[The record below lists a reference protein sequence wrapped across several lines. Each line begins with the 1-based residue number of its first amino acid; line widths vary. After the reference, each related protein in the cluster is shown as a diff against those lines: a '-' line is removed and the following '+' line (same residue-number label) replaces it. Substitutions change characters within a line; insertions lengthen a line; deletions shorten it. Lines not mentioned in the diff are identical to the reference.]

1 MIMVD
6 FSKLR
11 ERIEESGLDALIT
24 VDPRNSYYL
33 TGYMDP
39 EVWLRDMQ
47 DMTMYLPVISFPDK
61 SFVIGITL
69 DKNVFPGESYFCEM
83 VLVKRL
89 EMLAAQLT
97 ARGLHRSRLGID
109 MDYAPAN
116 VISKL
121 RHLLPD
127 AEFVSADILLYKTR
141 SVKGPEELAY
151 IKKAV
156 EIAEGA
162 FVDIKDTIREG
173 ALIADV
179 ITRWGQAVIGRGGYP
194 VAGLPFDFVTQSVMT
209 VQEGFKK
216 PGQYIDRLPSKLEA
230 GCTTR
235 FDVTVCYKGYVS
247 DQKIVVCVGEPAPE
261 AVAIYNEHRDRQE
274 FMKSFIKPGMTKREV
289 YDACVRNFKN
299 LDEYVF
305 WIHGVGLDVHE
316 EPRIGTLLPSA
327 VDVKPEV
334 TFEVGQVLALEP
346 SWLVEDLYVLNEDGF
361 ERLCSLPQRIVVL
374 GNDG

>member
-1 MIMVD
+1 MVD
-6 FSKLR
+6 YSKLR
-11 ERIEESGLDALIT
+11 ERMETSGLDALMT
-24 VDPRNSYYL
+24 VDPRNSYYFV
-33 TGYMDP
+33 GYMDP

-47 DMTMYLPVISFPDK
+47 DMTMYLPVVSLPDK
-61 SFVIGITL
+61 SFVVGVTP
-69 DKNVFPGESYFCEM
+69 DKNAFPGESYFCEM
-83 VLVKRL
+83 VLFKRL
-89 EMLAAQLT
+89 EMLADQLT

-109 MDYAPAN
+109 MDYTPVN
-116 VISKL
+116 VLGRL

-127 AEFVSADILLYKTR
+127 AEFVSADILLNKLR
-141 SVKGPEELAY
+141 SVKNPEELAC
-151 IKKAV
+151 IKKAF

-162 FVDIKDTIREG
+162 FLDIAGAIKEG
-173 ALIADV
+173 ALISAV
-179 ITRWGQAVIGRGGYP
+179 MTRWGQAVLGRGGYP
-194 VAGLPFDFVTQSVMT
+194 LAGLPFDFITQSVMT

-216 PGQYIDRLPSKLEA
+216 PGQYLDRLPSRLEA

-235 FDVTVCYKGYVS
+235 FDLSVCSNGYVS

-274 FMKSFIKPGMTKREV
+274 FMKSFIKSGMTKREV
-289 YDACVRNFKN
+289 YDACVSNFKN

-327 VDVKPEV
+327 VDVKQEI

-346 SWLVEDLYVLNEDGF
+346 SWLVEDTYVLNEDGF
-361 ERLCSLPQRIVVL
+361 ERLCNLPQEILVF
-374 GNDG
+374 